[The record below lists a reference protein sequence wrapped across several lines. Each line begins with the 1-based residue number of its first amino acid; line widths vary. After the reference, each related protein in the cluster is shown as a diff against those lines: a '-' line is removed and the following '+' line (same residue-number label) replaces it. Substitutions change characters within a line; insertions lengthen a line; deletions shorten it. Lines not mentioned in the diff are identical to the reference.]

1 VYNACVRDLTAL
13 RESGELHET
22 ESIRQLRATTVQE
35 SLNQWLVLQQAFE
48 WQLQKTKQLFENDR
62 RQALVQLQARLHRL
76 IE

>member
-1 VYNACVRDLTAL
+1 M
-13 RESGELHET
+13 

-35 SLNQWLVLQQAFE
+35 SLNQWLVLQSAFE